1 MTERQAKI
9 LQIVNEQRKVEVS
22 QLAGLLEV
30 SQVTVRK
37 DLDALEGRGLL
48 VREHGYAQAC
58 NSDDINNRLAVRY
71 DVKLKIARAA
81 AEIVSN
87 GETVMI
93 ESGSSCAILA
103 EILANEKKDVTI
115 ITNSAFIASHIR
127 NTPISRVVLL
137 GGEYQRESQVMVGP
151 MVRKCARE
159 FYVDKLFMGTDGF
172 IPQAG
177 FTCGDMMR
185 AEAMKTM
192 AESAKHAIILTDSSK
207 FEQQGVVLQSRF
219 ENIQMVFTDEGIPE
233 SAAAI
238 LVKNQIELCKVA
250 VG

>member
-1 MTERQAKI
+1 MTERQTKI
-9 LQIVNEQRKVEVS
+9 LQLVNENRKIEVTI
-22 QLAGLLEV
+22 LAELLKV

-37 DLDALEGRGLL
+37 DLDALEDLGLL
-48 VREHGYAQAC
+48 IREHGYAQVC

-71 DVKLKIARAA
+71 DVKMKIARAA
-81 AEIVSN
+81 ADIISN
-87 GETVMI
+87 GETLMI

-103 EILANEKKDVTI
+103 EILAKEKKDITI
-115 ITNSAFIASHIR
+115 ITNSAFISNHIR
-127 NTPISRVVLL
+127 NTAISKVVLL

-151 MVRKCARE
+151 LVRKCARE

-192 AESAKHAIILTDSSK
+192 SESAKHAIILTDSSK
-207 FEQQGVVLQSRF
+207 FSQQGVVLQSRF
-219 ENIQMVFTDEGIPE
+219 EYIQMVFTDNGIPN
-233 SAAAI
+233 SAKDI
-238 LVKNQIELCKVA
+238 LENNKIMVYA
-250 VG
+250 V

>member
-1 MTERQAKI
+1 MTGRQANI
-9 LQIVNEQRKVEVS
+9 LQLVNENKKIEVTA
-22 QLAGLLEV
+22 LAELLAV

-37 DLDALEGRGLL
+37 DLDALEGLGLL
-48 VREHGYAQAC
+48 VREHGYAQVR

-71 DVKLKIARAA
+71 DVKMRIARAA
-81 AEIVSN
+81 AEIVSD
-87 GETVMI
+87 GETLMI

-103 EILANEKKDVTI
+103 EILAKEKKDITI
-115 ITNSAFIASHIR
+115 ITNSAFIANHIR
-127 NTPISRVVLL
+127 NTTISKVVLL

-151 MVRKCARE
+151 LVRRCARE

-192 AESAKHAIILTDSSK
+192 SESAKHAIILTDSSK
-207 FEQQGVVLQSRF
+207 FGQQGVVLQSRF
-219 ENIQMVFTDEGIPE
+219 ENVQMVFTDDGIPN
-233 SAAAI
+233 SARDI
-238 LVKNQIELCKVA
+238 LENNKIMVYTV
-250 VG
+250 

>member
-1 MTERQAKI
+1 MTERQTKI
-9 LQIVNEQRKVEVS
+9 LQLVNENKKIEVTI
-22 QLAGLLEV
+22 LAELLEV

-37 DLDALEGRGLL
+37 DLDTLEDLGLL
-48 VREHGYAQAC
+48 IREHGYAQVC

-71 DVKLKIARAA
+71 DVKMKIARAA
-81 AEIVSN
+81 ADIITN
-87 GETVMI
+87 GETLMI

-103 EILANEKKDVTI
+103 EILAKEKKDITI
-115 ITNSAFIASHIR
+115 ITNSAFIANHIR
-127 NTPISRVVLL
+127 NTTISKVVLL

-151 MVRKCARE
+151 LVRKCARE

-192 AESAKHAIILTDSSK
+192 SESAKHAIILTDSSK
-207 FEQQGVVLQSRF
+207 FSQQGVVLQSRF
-219 ENIQMVFTDEGIPE
+219 ENVQMVFTDNEIPN
-233 SAAAI
+233 SAKDI
-238 LVKNQIELCKVA
+238 LENNNIKVYA
-250 VG
+250 V